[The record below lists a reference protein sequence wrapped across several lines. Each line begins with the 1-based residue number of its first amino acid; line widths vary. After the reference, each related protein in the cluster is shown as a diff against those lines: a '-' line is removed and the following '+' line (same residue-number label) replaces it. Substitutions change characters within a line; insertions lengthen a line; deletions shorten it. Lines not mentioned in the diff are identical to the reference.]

1 MERNVYYGDYLQL
14 DQVLNAQKM
23 LSRVGDKAAPAHDEH
38 LFIVIHQT
46 YELWFKQILF
56 EVGSLQEI
64 MQTPFLSDY
73 YLHRIVARL
82 DRCKKILNILVD
94 QIEIMESMTT
104 LDFLDFRDF
113 LVPASG
119 FQSVQFRILETA
131 LGLKEED
138 RTPTEKEFFNSRLKD
153 HDQAVL
159 KAEQAK
165 PSFFDLVE
173 KWLERM
179 PYNQSEEF
187 NFWQSYQSAV
197 TQMLKRDETTIQ
209 SNATLSDFQR
219 KIEIKTLEFTKEN
232 FEILFDENKFQ
243 KSIHDKKR
251 KLSHRATLSALFIFL
266 YRDEPALNL
275 PFRLLQGLVD
285 MDEMITLW
293 RYRHAMM
300 VQRILGS
307 KIGTGGSSG
316 HEYLKKTTEN
326 ARFFADFFNLASFM
340 IPRSEIPKLPEK
352 LRQKLTFS
360 YGQERA
366 K

>member
-1 MERNVYYGDYLQL
+1 MERNVYYSEYLQL
-14 DQVLNAQKM
+14 DRVLSAQTM
-23 LSRVGDKAAPAHDEH
+23 LSQVGAKAKPAHDEH

-46 YELWFKQILF
+46 YELWFKQIIY
-56 EVGSLQEI
+56 EVNSLREI
-64 MQTPFLSDY
+64 MATPFLSDY

-82 DRCKKILNILVD
+82 DRCKKILNVLVD

-119 FQSVQFRILETA
+119 FQSLQFRLLETA

-138 RTPTEKEFFNSRLKD
+138 RTPTEKLFFNSRLKEE
-153 HDQAVL
+153 DQRLL

-165 PSFFDLVE
+165 TSFFDHIE

-179 PYNQSEEF
+179 PFTQTEEF
-187 NFWQSYQSAV
+187 DFWQTYQSAV
-197 TQMLKRDETTIQ
+197 KSMLERDEHTIE
-209 SNATLSDFQR
+209 NNKTLSPFQR
-219 KIEIKTLEFTKEN
+219 EMEFKTLEFTREN
-232 FEILFDENKFQ
+232 FQILFDKNLFNLSLKN
-243 KSIHDKKR
+243 KKR
-251 KLSHRATLSALFIFL
+251 KLSHSATTAALFIFL

-275 PFRLLQGLVD
+275 PFRLLQGLID

-326 ARFFADFFNLASFM
+326 SRFFADFFNLASFM
-340 IPRSEIPKLPEK
+340 IPRSEIPVLPQPLRNKLS
-352 LRQKLTFS
+352 FS
-360 YGQERA
+360 YGQERGV
-366 K
+366 

>member
-1 MERNVYYGDYLQL
+1 MERNVYYSEYLQL
-14 DQVLNAQKM
+14 DRVLNAQTM
-23 LSRVGDKAAPAHDEH
+23 LSQVGPKSQPAHDEH

-46 YELWFKQILF
+46 YELWFKQIIY
-56 EVGSLQEI
+56 EVNSLREI
-64 MQTPFLSDY
+64 MATPFLSDY

-119 FQSVQFRILETA
+119 FQSLQFRILETA

-138 RTPTEKEFFNSRLKD
+138 RTATEKMFFNSRLKED
-153 HDQAVL
+153 DQKHL
-159 KAEQAK
+159 KAEQEK
-165 PSFFDLVE
+165 SSFFELIE

-179 PYNQSEEF
+179 PFTQTEEF
-187 NFWQSYQSAV
+187 NFWQTYQSAV
-197 TQMLKRDETTIQ
+197 DKMLTRDQKTIEQ
-209 SNATLSDFQR
+209 NKTLSPFQR
-219 KIEIKTLEFTKEN
+219 EIEFKTLELTREN
-232 FEILFDENKFQ
+232 FAILFDRAKFNKSVQ
-243 KSIHDKKR
+243 DKKR
-251 KLSHRATLSALFIFL
+251 KLSHSATLSALFIFL

-275 PFRLLQGLVD
+275 PFRLLQGLID

-326 ARFFADFFNLASFM
+326 SRFFADFFNLASFM
-340 IPRSEIPKLPEK
+340 IPRAEIPTLPPS
-352 LRQKLTFS
+352 LRKKLTFS
-360 YGQERA
+360 YGQERGE
-366 K
+366 